1 MHVVDRVS
9 FNCSRSRCG
18 STNVRQ
24 FGLLYVGY
32 AMLST
37 TILRVGQIM
46 FTAARQRLGKARAKV
61 RANATYGFEHWLD
74 GLLKGS

>member
-1 MHVVDRVS
+1 
-9 FNCSRSRCG
+9 
-18 STNVRQ
+18 
-24 FGLLYVGY
+24 
-32 AMLST
+32 MLST